1 MTRPVALGGTGMTE
15 QAVTEDIIEEHAEL
29 SIDTFALIQLW
40 RRPCLVPETF
50 CNQLCVQLA
59 LLTDELSIRSA
70 CVQDLC
76 PVLVV
81 FRPFPGTR
89 GVAGGRVSTV
99 GVWR

>member
-1 MTRPVALGGTGMTE
+1 MKRPVFLGGIGITE
-15 QAVTEDIIEEHAEL
+15 QAVAEYIIEEKGEL
-29 SIDTFALIQLW
+29 SIDTFAQIQLW
-40 RRPCLVPETF
+40 RRPSLVPETL
-50 CNQLCVQLA
+50 CYHLCVQLA

-76 PVLVV
+76 PILVV